1 MDRMD
6 KFNFNER
13 YDRNF
18 NTLCLEDQERLKI
31 SKVVVIGLGGLGG
44 VVCEILARVGIGH
57 LTLIDGDSFEPSN
70 LNRQLLSQED
80 LMGVPKA
87 KAAKK
92 RVNAINCEVDVKY
105 FVEYLDE
112 TNMYEKIKNSDLVID
127 CLDTIEIRF
136 ILQHAANKASI
147 PIVSGAIAGMTGQ
160 VTTVFP
166 GDKGYK
172 LIYGD
177 EAEKQSKGVETLT
190 GNLGSCAFFVGA
202 LQSSEALKILLDR
215 KDILRNKLL
224 ISDLW
229 TNSFEIVD
237 LI

>member
-1 MDRMD
+1 MG
-6 KFNFNER
+6 KKQFKER

-18 NTLCLEDQERLKI
+18 NTLSNDDQKKLGFSR
-31 SKVVVIGLGGLGG
+31 VAVIGLGGLGG
-44 VVCEILARVGIGH
+44 GVCEMLARIGVGH

-70 LNRQLLSQED
+70 LNRQLLSQEN

-87 KAAKK
+87 KVAKN
-92 RVNAINCEVDVKY
+92 RINSVNSEVNVEY

-112 TNMYEKIKNSDLVID
+112 SNMYDKIKTSDLVVD
-127 CLDTIEIRF
+127 CLDTIDTRF
-136 ILQHAANKASI
+136 ILQDAANKASI

-160 VTTVFP
+160 VTSIFP
-166 GDKGYK
+166 GDAGYR

-177 EAEKQSKGVETLT
+177 DTDKQSRGVETMT
-190 GNLGSCAFFVGA
+190 GNIGCCAIFVAA
-202 LQSSEALKILLDR
+202 LQSSEVLKILLNR
-215 KDILRNKLL
+215 KDLLRNKLL

-229 TNSFEIVD
+229 TNTFEIVD